1 MPRTVFPAGVIG
13 CTVDL
18 GESTERHDVLIPVSR
33 LGADTTA
40 REWVETSQ
48 TKRKTAPEGAQQ
60 YKKTYQNA
68 YREYHVQRGGFIVQT
83 SEEKRSRDY
92 QREY

>member
-1 MPRTVFPAGVIG
+1 MPRTVFPTGAIR

-18 GESTERHDVLIPVSR
+18 GKSTERHGVLIPVSR
-33 LGADTTA
+33 LGTDTTA
-40 REWVETSQ
+40 SEWVETSQ

-68 YREYHVQRGGFIVQT
+68 YREYTRIFGRRKSAHIAQST
-83 SEEKRSRDY
+83 EEA
-92 QREY
+92 QQ